1 MQHKKRTFREKNSEN
16 RLINNF
22 YVRENPLAVTFCS
35 DMNPV
40 MLARVSV
47 QNFLSFDE
55 TVEFSMAA
63 SKENQHA
70 QRVAEGQ
77 TFPTRLLQAAVMWGA
92 NASGKSNF
100 TKVFDYVQFLV
111 VHGTRADRPTGRTHF
126 KLRAAAANEPSI
138 FELDIVVRFEGED
151 RMFRYRFGVTGRE
164 VTEESLKELRPV
176 AERLFFSRRMAGAGA
191 EHEFDL
197 SLWDKRGVSNED
209 RTFVRVLAKGTRPNQ
224 LFLHEAMDRNL
235 VLLQPIYRWFLEQ
248 LVVLTP
254 DSENFS
260 LATME
265 ADRQEL
271 RHYVGLML
279 DRADT
284 GIESI
289 SAESVPLEALPI
301 PSSDTKRLVGNLHDA
316 GTGILLRAPNGQRFS
331 IFVKNGEPIASRIV
345 TYRRD
350 VTGNSIAFETSEESD
365 GTLRL
370 LDLCPVFHEL
380 SSSESRKVYIID
392 ELDRSMHALLTM
404 ALLQNHLASRGPDTR
419 SQLIFTTHD
428 MMLMTQEIFRR
439 DEMWFIERGPNGE
452 TQMECLSDYK
462 DVRYDRDVRKAYLQ
476 GRFSGIPH
484 LKPFGSRQPTQAT
497 LPL

>member
-1 MQHKKRTFREKNSEN
+1 
-16 RLINNF
+16 
-22 YVRENPLAVTFCS
+22 
-35 DMNPV
+35 

-47 QNFLSFDE
+47 KNFRSFDD

-63 SKENQHA
+63 SKENQHVE
-70 QRVAEGQ
+70 RVADGP
-77 TFPTRLLQAAVMWGA
+77 TFPTRLLQAAVIWGA

-100 TKVFDYVQFLV
+100 TKVFNYIQYLV
-111 VHGTRADRPTGRTHF
+111 VHGTRADRPTGRTPF
-126 KLRAAAANEPSI
+126 KLRASAADEPSL
-138 FELDIVVRFEGED
+138 FELDIIVPFEGED

-164 VTEESLKELRPV
+164 VTEESLSEVRPV
-176 AERLFFSRRMAGAGA
+176 AERLFFKRRSTLPGA

-235 VLLQPIYRWFLEQ
+235 VLLQPIYRWFLEH
-248 LVVLTP
+248 LIVLTP

-260 LATME
+260 LETME

-271 RHYVGLML
+271 RNYVGMML

-284 GIESI
+284 GIESVAAVPI
-289 SAESVPLEALPI
+289 PLEALPI
-301 PSSDTKRLVGNLHDA
+301 PSAETKKLVGNIHDA
-316 GTGILLRAPNGQRFS
+316 GTGLLLRTPNGQRFS
-331 IFVKNGEPIASRIV
+331 IFVKDGEPIASRIV

-350 VTGNSIAFETSEESD
+350 VSGNSVPFETTEESD

-370 LDLCPVFHEL
+370 LDLCPVFYDL
-380 SSSESRKVYIID
+380 SSPESRRVYIID
-392 ELDRSMHALLTM
+392 ELDRSMHGLLTM
-404 ALLQNHLASRGPDTR
+404 ALLQNHLATQGRDTR

-428 MMLMTQEIFRR
+428 MMLMTQDIFRR
-439 DEMWFIERGPNGE
+439 DEMWFIERGLRGE
-452 TQMECLSDYK
+452 TQMECLADYK
-462 DVRYDRDVRKAYLQ
+462 DVRYDKDVRKAYLQ
-476 GRFSGIPH
+476 GRFSGVPH
-484 LKPFGSRQPTQAT
+484 LRPFGSRQPRQAT